1 MIGLHRG
8 YGSNLWPKKEKRA
21 QKKGR
26 EEKEEMFSWAIM
38 GHTKVKKKDE
48 NTCKKRSIKDAQIYL
63 KK

>member
-1 MIGLHRG
+1 MAQICGPRRRRE
-8 YGSNLWPKKEKRA
+8 PRKE
-21 QKKGR
+21 GR